1 MAEDNY
7 ALLVVDSSTALY
19 RTDFVGRGELSV
31 RQNHLGKFLVKI
43 IKKI

>member
-7 ALLVVDSSTALY
+7 ALLVVDSAMALF

-31 RQNHLGKFLVKI
+31 R
-43 IKKI
+43 